1 MALNSIIA
9 FIELEMRRLRTNR
22 MELYTRVVQP
32 ILWLA
37 LFGPIISQTRAI
49 EIPGVNYESFIMPG
63 ILIQSIVFVSIFY
76 GLTII
81 WESESGILKKLLTIP
96 ISRESIIIGRSSA
109 SIARALFQMAIIIPV
124 SYLVG
129 VRVDLNP
136 LFILLSIFIVFLTS
150 MGFSSLSIFIASF
163 MRTRERFMGLGQ
175 AITLPL
181 FFASNALYPINVM
194 PPIIREI
201 ASFNPLSYSVDS
213 LRDLLILGNF
223 NILNDV
229 IFLLLFNFA
238 CIFLASIRFN
248 KIAE

>member
-1 MALNSIIA
+1 
-9 FIELEMRRLRTNR
+9 
-22 MELYTRVVQP
+22 
-32 ILWLA
+32 
-37 LFGPIISQTRAI
+37 
-49 EIPGVNYESFIMPG
+49 
-63 ILIQSIVFVSIFY
+63 
-76 GLTII
+76 
-81 WESESGILKKLLTIP
+81 
-96 ISRESIIIGRSSA
+96 
-109 SIARALFQMAIIIPV
+109 
-124 SYLVG
+124 
-129 VRVDLNP
+129 
-136 LFILLSIFIVFLTS
+136 
-150 MGFSSLSIFIASF
+150 
-163 MRTRERFMGLGQ
+163 MGLGQ